1 MNVNVSFLI
10 GFRYWKAKKANGFS
24 SFITFFAVSGIFL
37 GVAALIIVTSVM
49 NGLEGQLKDKLLGA
63 IPQLT
68 VQSEQPLSDW
78 QQKAKQIEQIDG
90 VVGVTPTAS
99 TQAMVQSNSDIS
111 ALELYGVNPKDA
123 HLIRSIDGHIYPGS
137 FNDLQP
143 SKYQVI
149 LGQELA
155 RRLNVSVGD
164 KVRIYSGDGVIYSP
178 LGPVPSQRRFT
189 VVGVFETGSQVDATV
204 AYTHYKD
211 ARRLIRQSPSQV
223 NALRVFL
230 VDAFQFSDV
239 ETQVSALFNQQT
251 IQIKDWR
258 KVYGTFFGA
267 VQMENKMMSLML
279 SLIVL
284 VAAFNIVSALV
295 MMVVD
300 KTADVAMLKTQ
311 GMTTET
317 IMKIFIIQGALNAI
331 IGLIGGIIVG
341 VVLTLNL
348 NPILNGLGVSILG
361 PGMSLPIELEWQRIF
376 YIAIGTIVVSLLATI
391 YPALKAARVEPA
403 TALRYE

>member
-1 MNVNVSFLI
+1 MNVNVSLLI
-10 GFRYWKAKKANGFS
+10 GLRYWKAKKANGFS

-68 VQSEQPLSDW
+68 VQSEQSISDW
-78 QQKAKQIEQIDG
+78 QQKIQQISQVEG
-90 VVGVTPTAS
+90 VIGVAPTAS
-99 TQAMVQSNSDIS
+99 TQAMVQSDSDIA
-111 ALELYGVNPKDA
+111 ALELYGINPKDA
-123 HLIRSIDGHIYPGS
+123 HLIQSINGHIYPGS
-137 FNDLQP
+137 FDDLRP
-143 SKYQVI
+143 SQYQVI

-189 VVGVFETGSQVDATV
+189 VVGVFETGSQVDANV

-211 ARRLIRQSPSQV
+211 ARRLIRKSPSQV
-223 NALRVFL
+223 SALRVFL
-230 VDAFQFSDV
+230 ADPFQFSTA
-239 ETQVSALFNQQT
+239 ENQIKNLFDKQP
-251 IQIKDWR
+251 IEIKDWR

-311 GMTTET
+311 GLTTQS
-317 IMKIFIIQGALNAI
+317 IMGIFVIQGTLNAV
-331 IGLIGGIIVG
+331 IGLIGGVIVG
-341 VVLTLNL
+341 VILTLNL
-348 NPILNGLGVSILG
+348 NSILNGLGVSILG
-361 PGMSLPIELEWQRIF
+361 PGMSLPVELEWQRLL
-376 YIAIGTIVVSLLATI
+376 YIVVGTIAVSLLATI
-391 YPALKAARVEPA
+391 YPALKAASVEPA

>member
-1 MNVNVSFLI
+1 MNVNVSLLI

-24 SFITFFAVSGIFL
+24 SFVTFFAVSGIFL

-49 NGLEGQLKDKLLGA
+49 NGLEGQLKNKLLGA

-68 VQSEQPLSDW
+68 VRGEHSITDW
-78 QQKAKQIEQIDG
+78 RQKARQISEMDG
-90 VVGVTPTAS
+90 VIGVAPTVS
-99 TQAMVQSNSDIS
+99 TQAMAQSNSDIS
-111 ALELYGVNPKDA
+111 ALELYGVYPKDA
-123 HLIRSIDGHIYPGS
+123 RLITSISGHIYPGS
-137 FNDLQP
+137 FDDLQP
-143 SKYQVI
+143 GKYQVI
-149 LGQELA
+149 LGRELA
-155 RRLNVSVGD
+155 RRLNVSIGD
-164 KVRIYSGDGVIYSP
+164 RIRIYSGDGVIFSP

-189 VVGVFETGSQVDATV
+189 LVGVFETGSQVDAAV

-211 ARRLIRQSPSQV
+211 ARRLIRKSPEQV
-223 NALRVFL
+223 SDLRIFL
-230 VDAFQFSDV
+230 ADAFEFSGV
-239 ETQVSALFNQQT
+239 ENQIQALFAEQSVE
-251 IQIKDWR
+251 IKDWR
-258 KVYGTFFGA
+258 KVFGTFFGA

-311 GMTTET
+311 GMTTQT
-317 IMKIFIIQGALNAI
+317 IMGIFVIQGVLNAV
-331 IGLIGGIIVG
+331 IGLIGGVIAGMI
-341 VVLTLNL
+341 LTLNL

-361 PGMSLPIELEWQRIF
+361 PGMSLPVELEWRRLF
-376 YIAIGTIVVSLLATI
+376 YIVAGTIAVSLLATI